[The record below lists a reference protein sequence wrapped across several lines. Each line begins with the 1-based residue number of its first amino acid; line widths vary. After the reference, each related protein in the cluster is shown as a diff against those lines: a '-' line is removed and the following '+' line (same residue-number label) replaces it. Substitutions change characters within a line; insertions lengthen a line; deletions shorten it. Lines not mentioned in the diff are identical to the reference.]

1 MAGSLEFIKSA
12 SGTDVASVS
21 VTDCFNANY
30 DVYLLVMN
38 NVSPATVNADVFLR
52 VTESGT
58 ASSDSDYDLAYKLL
72 RTDTT
77 FSNIASTN
85 QAQWQISG
93 SLENE
98 AGKTFN
104 GNCYIFNANNSS
116 EYTFVTIE
124 NGYLA
129 DDGTFL
135 GTQGGGVYTQTT
147 TVDGVNISF
156 DTGNIDAGTF
166 TLYSLK
172 K

>member
-1 MAGSLEFIKSA
+1 MAGSLEKISETTVSSA
-12 SGTDVASVS
+12 VSS
-21 VTDCFNANY
+21 VTLTGIDSTY
-30 DVYLLVMN
+30 EVYLLTLN

-58 ASSDSDYDLAYKLL
+58 ASSDSDYDLSYKLL

-77 FSNIASTN
+77 YTNIALTN

-104 GNCYIFNANNSS
+104 GNCYIFNASNSS
-116 EYTFVTIE
+116 EYTFITME
-124 NGYLA
+124 NSYLA

-135 GTQGGGVYTQTT
+135 GHQGGGVYTQTT
-147 TVDGVNISF
+147 AVDGVSISF

-166 TLYSLK
+166 KLYGLK

>member
-1 MAGSLEFIKSA
+1 MAGSLKKIQETTVSSA
-12 SGTDVASVS
+12 VSS
-21 VTDCFNANY
+21 VTLTGIDSKF
-30 DVYLLVMN
+30 DVYLLTLN

-58 ASSDSDYDLAYKLL
+58 ASSDSDYDLAYKLF

-77 FSNIASTN
+77 FSDISNTN

-104 GNCYIFNANNSS
+104 GHCYIFNANNSS
-116 EYTFVTIE
+116 EFTFITAE

-135 GTQGGGVYTQTT
+135 GEQGGGVYKQTT
-147 TVDGVNISF
+147 TVDGVSISF
-156 DTGNIDAGTF
+156 DTGNIDAGTI
-166 TLYSLK
+166 TLYGIN
-172 K
+172 